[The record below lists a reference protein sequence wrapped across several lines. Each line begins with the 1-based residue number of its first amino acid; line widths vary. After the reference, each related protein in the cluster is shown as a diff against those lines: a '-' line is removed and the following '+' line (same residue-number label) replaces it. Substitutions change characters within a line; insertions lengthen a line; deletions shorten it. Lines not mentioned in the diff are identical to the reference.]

1 MRAGLPPRV
10 VTAAARFCRASPL
23 KKRCC
28 SRTRSSFLSFSSS
41 AARSSVNNVN
51 KNIKMPDVKF
61 CDIGANLVS
70 ASPSTFDGFYFGSQ
84 VQSHPED
91 SEDVLERAKRVGVRE
106 ILVTAGTL
114 EEAKA
119 AASKCRMWNEKS
131 FRKSFRKSS
140 NSISNDH
147 REGEDDEDDSEGVFP
162 KMYSTVG
169 VHPTRCDEF
178 EEKYDGSPERY
189 LEALK
194 TVVREN
200 ADVVKAIGEC
210 GLDYDRLHFCEK
222 ETQKKYFQF
231 QFELAKEFDL
241 PLFLHSRNS
250 REDFYE
256 ILKRNV
262 KHLRKGAVVHS
273 FTGTREEFEELLAL
287 DDKIYIGVN
296 GCSLKTEENVNV
308 VQSIPLDRM
317 LLETDAPWCAVKKTH
332 FGNTFLEGGENS
344 NRIQTLFGTPVKPK
358 KWQKGSMI
366 KDRSEPCQIATV
378 CEIVAGC
385 KETSY
390 EDVAEACY
398 RNSRDL
404 FFSPSS
410 S

>member
-28 SRTRSSFLSFSSS
+28 YSHKSSFLSSS
-41 AARSSVNNVN
+41 AARSSVNMNMN
-51 KNIKMPDVKF
+51 MNKMPDVKF

-84 VQSHPED
+84 IQSHPED
-91 SEDVLERAKRVGVRE
+91 AEDVLERAKRVGVRE

-131 FRKSFRKSS
+131 FRKSS
-140 NSISNDH
+140 NSISSDD
-147 REGEDDEDDSEGVFP
+147 REEGEEDEDGSEGVFP

>member
-28 SRTRSSFLSFSSS
+28 CSRTRSSFLSFSSS

-51 KNIKMPDVKF
+51 KNKMPDVKF

-131 FRKSFRKSS
+131 FRKSS
-140 NSISNDH
+140 NSINND
-147 REGEDDEDDSEGVFP
+147 REGADDDEDGSEGVFP

>member
-1 MRAGLPPRV
+1 MRAGLPPCV

-23 KKRCC
+23 KKRCYY
-28 SRTRSSFLSFSSS
+28 SHKSSFLSSS
-41 AARSSVNNVN
+41 AARSSVNMNMN
-51 KNIKMPDVKF
+51 MNKMPDVKF

-84 VQSHPED
+84 IQSHPED
-91 SEDVLERAKRVGVRE
+91 AEDVLERAKRVGVRE

-131 FRKSFRKSS
+131 FRKSS
-140 NSISNDH
+140 NSISSDD
-147 REGEDDEDDSEGVFP
+147 REEGEEDEDGSEGVFP

>member
-28 SRTRSSFLSFSSS
+28 CSRTRSSFLSFSSS

-51 KNIKMPDVKF
+51 KNKMPDVKF

-131 FRKSFRKSS
+131 FRKSS
-140 NSISNDH
+140 NSINND
-147 REGEDDEDDSEGVFP
+147 REGADDDEDGSEGVFP

-189 LEALK
+189 LQALK

>member
-28 SRTRSSFLSFSSS
+28 SRTRSSFLSFLSSS
-41 AARSSVNNVN
+41 ATRSSVNNVNN

-131 FRKSFRKSS
+131 FRKSS
-140 NSISNDH
+140 NSISNDD
-147 REGEDDEDDSEGVFP
+147 REEGEEDEDGSEGVFP

-308 VQSIPLDRM
+308 VQSIPLNRM

-344 NRIQTLFGTPVKPK
+344 NRIQTLFGTSVKPK

>member
-1 MRAGLPPRV
+1 MRAGLPPCV

-131 FRKSFRKSS
+131 FRKSS
-140 NSISNDH
+140 NSINND
-147 REGEDDEDDSEGVFP
+147 REGADDDEDDSEGVFP

-308 VQSIPLDRM
+308 VQSIPLNRM

>member
-1 MRAGLPPRV
+1 MRAGLPPCV
-10 VTAAARFCRASPL
+10 VTAAARFCCASPL

-28 SRTRSSFLSFSSS
+28 CSRTSSFLSSS
-41 AARSSVNNVN
+41 AARSSVNNMN
-51 KNIKMPDVKF
+51 NNNKMPDVKF

-91 SEDVLERAKRVGVRE
+91 AEDVLERAKRVGVRE

-131 FRKSFRKSS
+131 FRKSS
-140 NSISNDH
+140 NSISNDD
-147 REGEDDEDDSEGVFP
+147 REEGEEDEDGSEGVFP

-256 ILKRNV
+256 ILKRNIS
-262 KHLRKGAVVHS
+262 HLRKGAVVHS

-332 FGNTFLEGGENS
+332 FGNKFLDEENS

-410 S
+410 

>member
-1 MRAGLPPRV
+1 MRAGLPPCV
-10 VTAAARFCRASPL
+10 VTAAARFCRAPL

-28 SRTRSSFLSFSSS
+28 CSRTSSFLSSS

-51 KNIKMPDVKF
+51 NNNKMPDVKF

-91 SEDVLERAKRVGVRE
+91 TEDVLERAKRVGVRE

-131 FRKSFRKSS
+131 FRKSS
-140 NSISNDH
+140 NSISSDD
-147 REGEDDEDDSEGVFP
+147 REEGEEDEDGSEGVFP

>member
-1 MRAGLPPRV
+1 MRAGLPPCV

-91 SEDVLERAKRVGVRE
+91 AEDVLERAKRVGVRE

-131 FRKSFRKSS
+131 FRKSS
-140 NSISNDH
+140 NSINND
-147 REGEDDEDDSEGVFP
+147 REGADDDEDDSEGVFP

-308 VQSIPLDRM
+308 VQSIPLNRM

>member
-28 SRTRSSFLSFSSS
+28 CSRTRSSFLSFSSS

-51 KNIKMPDVKF
+51 KNKMPDVKF

-91 SEDVLERAKRVGVRE
+91 AEDVLERAKRVGVRE

-131 FRKSFRKSS
+131 FRKSS
-140 NSISNDH
+140 NSINND
-147 REGEDDEDDSEGVFP
+147 REGADDDEDGSEGVFP

-189 LEALK
+189 LQALK

-308 VQSIPLDRM
+308 VQSIPLNRM

-332 FGNTFLEGGENS
+332 FGNTFLEGENS

>member
-1 MRAGLPPRV
+1 M
-10 VTAAARFCRASPL
+10 
-23 KKRCC
+23 
-28 SRTRSSFLSFSSS
+28 
-41 AARSSVNNVN
+41 NNN
-51 KNIKMPDVKF
+51 NNKMPDVKF

-84 VQSHPED
+84 IQSHPED
-91 SEDVLERAKRVGVRE
+91 AEDVLERAKRVGVRE

-131 FRKSFRKSS
+131 FRKSS

-147 REGEDDEDDSEGVFP
+147 REGEEDENGSEGVFP

-222 ETQKKYFQF
+222 ETQKKYFQY

-262 KHLRKGAVVHS
+262 SHLRKGAVVHS

-410 S
+410 SS

>member
-1 MRAGLPPRV
+1 MRAGLPPCV
-10 VTAAARFCRASPL
+10 VTAAARFCCASSL

-28 SRTRSSFLSFSSS
+28 CSRTSSFLSSS
-41 AARSSVNNVN
+41 AARSSVNNMN
-51 KNIKMPDVKF
+51 NNNNKMPDVKF

-84 VQSHPED
+84 IQSHAED
-91 SEDVLERAKRVGVRE
+91 AEDVLERAKRVGVRE

-131 FRKSFRKSS
+131 FRKSS
-140 NSISNDH
+140 NSISNDD
-147 REGEDDEDDSEGVFP
+147 REGADDDEDGSEGVFP

-308 VQSIPLDRM
+308 VQSIPLNRM
-317 LLETDAPWCAVKKTH
+317 LLETDAPWCAIKKTH
-332 FGNTFLEGGENS
+332 FGNTFLEGENS

>member
-1 MRAGLPPRV
+1 M
-10 VTAAARFCRASPL
+10 
-23 KKRCC
+23 
-28 SRTRSSFLSFSSS
+28 
-41 AARSSVNNVN
+41 NNVNN

-131 FRKSFRKSS
+131 FRKSS
-140 NSISNDH
+140 NSISNDD
-147 REGEDDEDDSEGVFP
+147 REGADDDEDGSEGVFP

>member
-28 SRTRSSFLSFSSS
+28 CSRTRSSFLSFSSS

-51 KNIKMPDVKF
+51 KNKMPDVKF

-131 FRKSFRKSS
+131 FRKSS
-140 NSISNDH
+140 NSISNDD
-147 REGEDDEDDSEGVFP
+147 REGADDDEDGSEGVFP

-189 LEALK
+189 LQALK

>member
-1 MRAGLPPRV
+1 
-10 VTAAARFCRASPL
+10 
-23 KKRCC
+23 
-28 SRTRSSFLSFSSS
+28 
-41 AARSSVNNVN
+41 VNNIN
-51 KNIKMPDVKF
+51 NNNKMPDVKF

-84 VQSHPED
+84 IQSHPED
-91 SEDVLERAKRVGVRE
+91 TEDVLERAKRIGVRE

-131 FRKSFRKSS
+131 FRKSSN
-140 NSISNDH
+140 NSINDD
-147 REGEDDEDDSEGVFP
+147 REEGEDDEDGSEGVFP

-210 GLDYDRLHFCEK
+210 GLDYDRLHFCKK
-222 ETQKKYFQF
+222 ETQKKYFQY

-256 ILKRNV
+256 ILKRNIS
-262 KHLRKGAVVHS
+262 HLRKGAVVHS

-317 LLETDAPWCAVKKTH
+317 LLETDAPWCAVKKAH
-332 FGNTFLEGGENS
+332 FGNKFLEEENS

>member
-28 SRTRSSFLSFSSS
+28 SRARSSFLSFSSS

-131 FRKSFRKSS
+131 FRKSS
-140 NSISNDH
+140 NSINND
-147 REGEDDEDDSEGVFP
+147 REGADDDEDGSEGVFP

-189 LEALK
+189 LQALK

>member
-1 MRAGLPPRV
+1 M
-10 VTAAARFCRASPL
+10 
-23 KKRCC
+23 
-28 SRTRSSFLSFSSS
+28 SSFLSSS
-41 AARSSVNNVN
+41 AARSSVNNMNNNN
-51 KNIKMPDVKF
+51 KLPDVKF

-91 SEDVLERAKRVGVRE
+91 TEDVLERAKRVGVRE

-131 FRKSFRKSS
+131 FRKSSN
-140 NSISNDH
+140 NSINDD
-147 REGEDDEDDSEGVFP
+147 REEGEDDEDGSEGVFP

-178 EEKYDGSPERY
+178 EERYDGSPERY

-222 ETQKKYFQF
+222 ETQKKYFQY

-256 ILKRNV
+256 ILKRNIS
-262 KHLRKGAVVHS
+262 HLRKGAVVHS

-317 LLETDAPWCAVKKTH
+317 LLETDAPWCAVKKAH
-332 FGNTFLEGGENS
+332 FGNKFLEEENS

>member
-1 MRAGLPPRV
+1 M
-10 VTAAARFCRASPL
+10 
-23 KKRCC
+23 
-28 SRTRSSFLSFSSS
+28 
-41 AARSSVNNVN
+41 NNIN
-51 KNIKMPDVKF
+51 NNNKMPDVKF

-91 SEDVLERAKRVGVRE
+91 TEDVLERAKRVGVRE

-131 FRKSFRKSS
+131 FRKSSN
-140 NSISNDH
+140 NSINDD
-147 REGEDDEDDSEGVFP
+147 REEGEDDEDGSEGVFP

-222 ETQKKYFQF
+222 ETQKKYFQY

-256 ILKRNV
+256 ILKRNIS
-262 KHLRKGAVVHS
+262 HLRKGAVVHS

-332 FGNTFLEGGENS
+332 FGNKFLEEENS

-385 KETSY
+385 KEETSY

-410 S
+410 

>member
-1 MRAGLPPRV
+1 MRAGLPPCV

-28 SRTRSSFLSFSSS
+28 SRARSSFLSFSSS

-51 KNIKMPDVKF
+51 KNKMPDVKF

-131 FRKSFRKSS
+131 FRKSS
-140 NSISNDH
+140 NSISNDD
-147 REGEDDEDDSEGVFP
+147 REGADDDEDGSEGVFP